1 MKSRFFIAALIFI
14 ALTGTKLFF
23 PERAADIRA
32 RIVPAV
38 TRQADLQED
47 LVQLGRA
54 IAGSGD
60 RLQVWRRLTA
70 PPEEKAAAP
79 VPAAV
84 EAPPATLLTEDFILR
99 DMVRSNLAGLAP
111 LFSVPFAEAIESTEK
126 EDEPVVLL
134 SEFFAPETLPL
145 EFPPST
151 AELMQEKVNRFLEA
165 QAVFA
170 DQTQPANVSYEVLI
184 PSFEYSAPC
193 DMPITSN
200 FGYRDHPL
208 EGKVKFHY
216 GTDLGA
222 YEGCELYAFADA
234 TVLSVS
240 ELEGYGLTV
249 LLDHGEGFQSLYAHC
264 SRLLVAQGDQ
274 VKRGDK
280 IALAGQTGK
289 VTGPHLHFELLYN
302 GKYLNPEFYLS

>member
-23 PERAADIRA
+23 PERAADIRS

-38 TRQADLQED
+38 TRQADLRED
-47 LVQLGRA
+47 LVEIGRA
-54 IAGSGD
+54 IAGRESS
-60 RLQVWRRLTA
+60 LQVWRRLTA
-70 PPEEKAAAP
+70 LPEEKAAAP
-79 VPAAV
+79 VPAVATPSPV
-84 EAPPATLLTEDFILR
+84 PALSEDFILR

-111 LFSVPFAEAIESTEK
+111 LFSASFTEAIEAAEK

-145 EFPPST
+145 EFPPSP
-151 AELMQEKVNRFLEA
+151 AELMQEKVDRFLEA

-170 DQTQPANVSYEVLI
+170 DHAQPANVSYEVVI

-193 DMPITSN
+193 DMPITSS

-264 SRLLVAQGDQ
+264 SRLLVSQGDKVQ
-274 VKRGDK
+274 RGDK
-280 IALAGQTGK
+280 VALAGQTGK